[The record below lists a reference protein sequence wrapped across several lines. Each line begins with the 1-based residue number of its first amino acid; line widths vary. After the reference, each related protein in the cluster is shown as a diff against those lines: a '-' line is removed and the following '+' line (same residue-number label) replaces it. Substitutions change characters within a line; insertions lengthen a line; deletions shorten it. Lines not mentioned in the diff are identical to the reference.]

1 MFLDIFHI
9 YIPFIF
15 CEKILK
21 TENFIQVFVKVPIF
35 KIFEKNLIF
44 PLFNKKIYNFY

>member
-15 CEKILK
+15 CKKNLVKKILK
-21 TENFIQVFVKVPIF
+21 TENFIQDFVKVPFF
-35 KIFEKNLIF
+35 KI
-44 PLFNKKIYNFY
+44 